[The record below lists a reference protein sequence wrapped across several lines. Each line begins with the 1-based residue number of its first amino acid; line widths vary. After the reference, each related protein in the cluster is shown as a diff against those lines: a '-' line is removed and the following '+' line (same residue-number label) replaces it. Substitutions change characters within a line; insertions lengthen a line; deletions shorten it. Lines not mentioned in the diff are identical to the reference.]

1 MAARILSQHRDDLAG
16 SILFCFQPAEEGLG
30 GAQAMVE
37 SGLLKEF
44 APDRAFGIHLWNPL
58 PYGTVSCGPGTIMA
72 AADRFCIDVQGRG
85 GHGAKPHEG
94 TDAIFVASHLVLA
107 LQGLVSRETN
117 PFDSTVI
124 SVGKFHSGEAFNAL
138 ADRAR
143 LEGTVRTLSTEAAE
157 RIPARITEVATRIA
171 NTFQASATV
180 EYEPVVLPTVN
191 VPEIASLV
199 RTVASRIPNVQQVR
213 NDERTMG
220 GEDFSFFLRQVPG
233 CFAFVGAGNPDTG
246 EWTPHHSP
254 NFQIDE
260 RALGIG
266 ASLMVDVA
274 RSTLSLKEKS

>member
-1 MAARILSQHRDDLAG
+1 
-16 SILFCFQPAEEGLG
+16 
-30 GAQAMVE
+30 MVQ
-37 SGLLKEF
+37 SGLLEEF
-44 APDRAFGIHLWNPL
+44 APDCAFGMHLWNPL

-124 SVGKFHSGEAFNAL
+124 TVGKFHSGEAFNAL

-143 LEGTVRTLSTEAAE
+143 LEGTVRTLSAEAAE
-157 RIPARITEVATRIA
+157 HIPQRIAEVAARIAS
-171 NTFQASATV
+171 TFEASATL
-180 EYEPVVLPTVN
+180 EYESVVLPTVN
-191 VPEIASLV
+191 VPEVASRV
-199 RTVASRIPNVQQVR
+199 RSVASRIPNVKEVR
-213 NDERTMG
+213 DDERTMG

-233 CFAFVGAGNPDTG
+233 CFAFVGAGNPETG

-254 NFQIDE
+254 NFEIDE
-260 RALGIG
+260 RALGVG
-266 ASLMVDVA
+266 VSLMVDTA
-274 RSTLSLKEKS
+274 RSTLQSESNS